1 MPSMLGRKNFGHN
14 FAHII
19 CLCPIYRSK
28 FILVDPIE
36 LRVLQRNLGKGAKN
50 LGTVGKLQKTFAN
63 FQQGE
68 RNIIDQVEKD

>member
-1 MPSMLGRKNFGHN
+1 MFM
-14 FAHII
+14 AH
-19 CLCPIYRSK
+19 LQSK

-36 LRVLQRNLGKGAKN
+36 LRVLQRSLGKGWKN
-50 LGTVGKLQKTFAN
+50 LGTVGKLQKTCAN